1 VMKGIILA
9 GGAGTR
15 LSPLTKVISKQL
27 LPVFDKPMI
36 FYPLTTLLTMGVDEI
51 AIITN
56 PGDQEQFKRLLG
68 SGSEFGASIRY
79 FTQDRPRGLA
89 DAPII
94 TQEFLGGDPFV
105 LILGDN
111 LLHGPGLGRSLR
123 SHFGGRGA
131 TVLAYQV
138 ENPGAYGV
146 VVLDKDRKPLDLV
159 EKPTEHVSNLAIPG
173 LYFFDSQCVDFCL
186 NLKPSTRG
194 ELEIIDVLHRYLEV
208 GELSVQVVGV
218 GSAWLDMGSHESL
231 LEAGQ
236 YVSMIQSRQG
246 VRIGDPYVVHKNRKE
261 II

>member
-1 VMKGIILA
+1 MKGIILA
-9 GGAGTR
+9 GGSGTR
-15 LSPLTKVISKQL
+15 LSPLTKVVSKQL
-27 LPVFDKPMI
+27 LPVFDKPMV

-56 PGDQEQFKRLLG
+56 PGDQEQFRKLLG
-68 SGSEFGASIRY
+68 SGSDFGIDIHY

-94 TQEFLGGDPFV
+94 TKNFLRDDPFV

-111 LLHGPGLGRSLR
+111 LLHGPGLGRSLGN
-123 SHFGGRGA
+123 HFGRTGA
-131 TVLAYQV
+131 SVLAYHV

-146 VVLDKDRKPLDLV
+146 VVLDQDRKPVELV
-159 EKPTEHVSNLAIPG
+159 EKPTERVSNLAIPG
-173 LYFFDSQCVDFCL
+173 LYFFDSQCVDICL
-186 NLKPSTRG
+186 SLRPSARG
-194 ELEIIDVLHRYLEV
+194 ELEIVDVLRRYLEV
-208 GELSVQVVGV
+208 GQLNVQVVGV

-231 LEAGQ
+231 LEAGH

-246 VRIGDPYVVHKNRKE
+246 VRIGDPYVVQKNRNE